1 MKVKTDKSQISEA
14 IIAMNNIK
22 KKAYKLKRYLLKTH
36 KYDKVIAFPNLNPNL
51 PIWIELYIAIKP
63 NYYHFTIDAE
73 KYNNILFPFNIL
85 SNIKTA
91 IKIMEIL
98 PREKRSGNNDEQT
111 KLN

>member
-1 MKVKTDKSQISEA
+1 MNDNIKYDKSQISEA

-22 KKAYKLKRYLLKTH
+22 KKAYKLKRCLLNSN

-51 PIWIELYIAIKP
+51 PIWIELYISIKS

-73 KYNNILFPFNIL
+73 KYNNILFPYNIL

-98 PREKRSGNNDEQT
+98 PREKRSNSNE
-111 KLN
+111 